1 MNFKK
6 SALASAITLATFA
19 TGAAAFDASSW
30 EVSGFVKNETA
41 ALQGSGTFIG
51 QYDSYNSTGSLND
64 SGDVIKFE
72 NTAKLYINGDLA
84 ENAALHAEL
93 NFVFNPEAE
102 QNDYSGHVDYSQND
116 YLRELYI
123 DSVFGEGSDVELRI
137 GKQQVVWGTADG
149 AKLLDIINPT
159 DYRELAQNTME
170 DSRIPVWMAKLE
182 MPAGETGTA
191 QFILSQARENIFAGL
206 DRDIDTSVRGNNTTT
221 FADETSSGHAQGNPF
236 IMKGVDSITGRVN
249 GFLNITPDI
258 GGIARRFAWGFG
270 GIRELSD
277 ARMAGFTV
285 AGFEAMS
292 MSTMAAAMDA
302 QEMLCD
308 SSDAGCA
315 GTENVSNSVVN
326 TNYTGGSGYELL
338 PDAFEGAVNSVA
350 TQLGIDP
357 DDVTGAQMLAY
368 GFQPYYNTN
377 LADVDSIDDTAF
389 DYMGSAN
396 FRTFNTF
403 VNAKSKYVYAMPDD
417 FDLDFAM
424 RYKDSLDNGLSY
436 SVNYAYAYD
445 KNPII
450 NLSWRNDSG
459 EVLSQGIDADNTITL
474 TDSSSNSYGGNV
486 DVDSDGTYEGRA
498 ATLYFEQTV
507 ERAHNIG
514 TAFDYTIDTESLGGV
529 VLRGEFLYTKDSRQP
544 VIDKGRLAIGD
555 LVNALTM
562 VKQDRFKYVLGADI
576 TVLTNMLVSGQ
587 FIQDRNLDYI
597 DTDGY
602 LSGSKKYTTDYATM
616 HLTNGFQKARENKE
630 FYSLFLSKPF
640 GPSQLGRWNNI
651 FMLEEG
657 GGKWNRFDVE
667 YSFADELIG
676 SFELNNYWGNEN
688 TQFGQLKDSSNI
700 QVGLKYLF

>member
-72 NTAKLYINGDLA
+72 NTLKLFVNGAVGD
-84 ENAALHAEL
+84 NADLHAEL
-93 NFVFNPEAE
+93 NFVADPEAK
-102 QNDYSGHVDYSQND
+102 QNDHSGHVDYSQND

-123 DSVFGEGSDVELRI
+123 DSVFGENSDVELRV

-182 MPAGETGTA
+182 VPAGETGTA

-206 DRDIDTSVRGNNTTT
+206 DRDIDTSVRGNNTTS

-249 GFLNITPDI
+249 GFLNITPDV

-270 GIRELSD
+270 GIEELS
-277 ARMAGFTV
+277 AATMAGFTV
-285 AGFEAMS
+285 DGFEAMT
-292 MSTMAAAMDA
+292 MDVMATAMAANG
-302 QEMLCD
+302 MLCATNGAC
-308 SSDAGCA
+308 S
-315 GTENVSNSVVN
+315 VSNTVVN
-326 TNYTGGSGYELL
+326 NDYDATAITYLDL
-338 PDAFEGAVNSVA
+338 PDNFQGAITGVAANLGMTGSEGS
-350 TQLGIDP
+350 
-357 DDVTGAQMLAY
+357 VTGAQMLAY

-377 LADVDSIDDTAF
+377 LANLTAASDTAF

-396 FRTFNTF
+396 FRTFDTF
-403 VNAKSKYVYAMPDD
+403 VNAKSRYAYAMPDD
-417 FDLDFAM
+417 FDLDFAA
-424 RYKDSLDNGLSY
+424 RYKDSLANGLSY

-459 EVLSQGIDADNTITL
+459 ERLTQSIDGYNTITL
-474 TDSSSNSYGGNV
+474 ADSSSNAYGGNA
-486 DVDSDGTYEGRA
+486 GRQ

-514 TAFDYTIDTESLGGV
+514 TAFDYTLDSETLGGV

-555 LVNALTM
+555 LMNALTM

-616 HLTNGFQKARENKE
+616 HLSNGFQKARENKE

-651 FMLEEG
+651 LMLEEG

-667 YSFADELIG
+667 YSFTDELVG
-676 SFELNNYWGNEN
+676 SFELNNYWGDEN
-688 TQFGQLKDSSNI
+688 TQFGQLEDASNVQI
-700 QVGLKYLF
+700 GFKYLF